1 MSKATDNYTF
11 VFTGI
16 MKMDREHAQFQI
28 RQLGHRSTS
37 AISGK
42 TTHLIVG
49 NDPGVSKLKKAK
61 ELGILILNETEFEQ
75 LLHKMQESVKKREA
89 STTELLLD
97 SSLNS
102 DFGINVTSDDFL
114 KETHCTFINNTI
126 NNDNLPWCEK
136 YRPQTVTEIIGNSGA
151 ISEIE
156 KFLIGKSVKNGLLI
170 TGTPGLGKTTAVHV
184 LCKKHDILMIE
195 FNASDVRNKKNL
207 EQYIK
212 LKINSHSI
220 FRNKRIILM
229 DEVDGMFSD
238 HGGINELIQIIKMNI
253 IPIIC
258 IANDRA
264 HPKIKSL
271 ANYCIEVKFKK
282 PVINS
287 LIPRLK
293 SILKAENKSI
303 PDNILF
309 EICRLCNQDLR
320 YIINTLQKNKS
331 ITNIKEL
338 NIFTKIISKNIFE
351 ITSELFSKLTVNQKI
366 ELYFEDYSMIPL
378 FVYERYLKTEYFEH
392 GQRKLNPYITIDK
405 IAEYADS
412 ISFGDIIDHKIHGQ
426 SQNYSLLPYHAIYSC
441 VIPTQ
446 TSAFGIVAFPQILGK
461 ISSSNAFRRLLIELS
476 LDNKISVDVFT
487 QYSYICIKQ
496 IIQCLENNDIDLSI
510 NIMKSFH
517 LSKAELDLF
526 LKYYQIDLNSVD
538 KRVKIKFG
546 KECNKFLLKN
556 KPDLFNNE
564 ISVENIE

>member
-1 MSKATDNYTF
+1 MSKATGNYTF

-238 HGGINELIQIIKMNI
+238 HG
-253 IPIIC
+253 
-258 IANDRA
+258 
-264 HPKIKSL
+264 KS
-271 ANYCIEVKFKK
+271 
-282 PVINS
+282 
-287 LIPRLK
+287 
-293 SILKAENKSI
+293 
-303 PDNILF
+303 
-309 EICRLCNQDLR
+309 
-320 YIINTLQKNKS
+320 
-331 ITNIKEL
+331 
-338 NIFTKIISKNIFE
+338 
-351 ITSELFSKLTVNQKI
+351 
-366 ELYFEDYSMIPL
+366 
-378 FVYERYLKTEYFEH
+378 
-392 GQRKLNPYITIDK
+392 
-405 IAEYADS
+405 
-412 ISFGDIIDHKIHGQ
+412 
-426 SQNYSLLPYHAIYSC
+426 
-441 VIPTQ
+441 
-446 TSAFGIVAFPQILGK
+446 
-461 ISSSNAFRRLLIELS
+461 
-476 LDNKISVDVFT
+476 
-487 QYSYICIKQ
+487 
-496 IIQCLENNDIDLSI
+496 
-510 NIMKSFH
+510 
-517 LSKAELDLF
+517 
-526 LKYYQIDLNSVD
+526 
-538 KRVKIKFG
+538 
-546 KECNKFLLKN
+546 
-556 KPDLFNNE
+556 
-564 ISVENIE
+564 